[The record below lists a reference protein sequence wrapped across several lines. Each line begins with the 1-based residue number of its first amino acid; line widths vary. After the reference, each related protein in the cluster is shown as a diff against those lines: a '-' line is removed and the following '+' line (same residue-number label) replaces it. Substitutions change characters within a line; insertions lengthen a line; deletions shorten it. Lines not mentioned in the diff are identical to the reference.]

1 MPKPATSKTPVVGM
15 PDTGIE
21 AEVERVR
28 SLAIDELRDLYR
40 RTFRSAPPKALTKD
54 LISRM
59 ITWRIQEQAYGGF
72 DRATLKLLDEYARG
86 RAARVDAIR
95 RLKPGTVLVR
105 EYQNERHTVTVTT
118 DGFLWREQTYQ
129 SLSAIARAITGM
141 TWNGP
146 RFFGLRVAREE
157 PRAEKASGSKTRST
171 IRTATGGPHTPGQR
185 PDQPAEPSP

>member
-1 MPKPATSKTPVVGM
+1 MAKAPVAGM
-15 PDTGIE
+15 LDAGVE

-28 SLAIDELRDLYR
+28 SLSIDELRDLYR

-54 LISRM
+54 LIGRM

-86 RAARVDAIR
+86 KGATVVGAR

-129 SLSAIARAITGM
+129 SLSGIARAITGM

-146 RFFGLRVAREE
+146 RFFGLRVGRDEATV
-157 PRAEKASGSKTRST
+157 EKAPGAKTRSGK
-171 IRTATGGPHTPGQR
+171 RTATRGPRSPGKY
-185 PDQPAEPSP
+185 PDDRAEPTP

>member
-1 MPKPATSKTPVVGM
+1 MAEAPVAGM
-15 PDTGIE
+15 PDSGIE

-54 LISRM
+54 LIGRM

-86 RAARVDAIR
+86 KGATVVGAR

-129 SLSAIARAITGM
+129 SLSAIARAITGK
-141 TWNGP
+141 TWSGP
-146 RFFGLRVAREE
+146 RFFGLRVARDGTTV
-157 PRAEKASGSKTRST
+157 EKAPATKTRSGA
-171 IRTATGGPHTPGQR
+171 RVATRGQGSLRKR
-185 PDQPAEPSP
+185 PDQRAEPTP